1 VKLEDLGWNDFFAA
15 AYAEFTPAGLTPGRV
30 VAEDRR
36 MCDVISAEGEF
47 RAEVTGKLLY
57 ATELPTELPKI
68 GDWVVMILYRDEGKA
83 LIQGVLPRKSKFSR
97 KVAGKL
103 LDEQIL
109 ATNVDVIFI
118 VQGLD
123 NNFNLPRL
131 ERYLTMARE
140 GNVQPVIVLN
150 KADIGEDLPARLA
163 QVQTIAGGAPVATI
177 SALTGDIGELRA
189 FLQPGLTF
197 ALVGSSG
204 VGKSTIVNALVGADL
219 QATFEVN
226 EKGNKG
232 RHTTTRRELI
242 MLGDGTMLIDTPG
255 MRELQLWGTDEG
267 LAEVFDDIEKLAT
280 NCRFSDCTH
289 THETHCAVRAAV
301 ERGEVTEQR
310 YENYLKLQRELDAL
324 EERQEKSTY
333 LAKKAR
339 AKEFSKM
346 VRRVMS
352 ERPKK

>member
-1 VKLEDLGWNDFFAA
+1 VKLEALGWNDLFAT
-15 AYAEFTPAGLTPGRV
+15 AYAAFTPPGLTPGRV

-36 MCDVISAEGEF
+36 MCDVMSAEGEY

-57 ATELPTELPKI
+57 MAELPTELPKI
-68 GDWVVMILYRDEGKA
+68 GDWVVMSLYRDEGKA
-83 LIQGVLPRKSKFSR
+83 LIHGVLPRKSKFSR
-97 KVAGKL
+97 KVAGEL

-109 ATNVDVIFI
+109 AANVDVIFI

-150 KADIGEDLPARLA
+150 KADIGEAVAERSA
-163 QVQTIAGGAPVATI
+163 EVQAIAGGAPVVAI
-177 SALTGDIGELRA
+177 SALTGDMAPLRS

-226 EKGNKG
+226 EKGHKG

-242 MLGDGTMLIDTPG
+242 MLDDGTMLIDTPG
-255 MRELQLWGTDEG
+255 MRELQLWGTEDS
-267 LAEVFDDIEKLAT
+267 LAEAFLDIEALAT

-289 THETHCAVRAAV
+289 THESQCAVLAAV
-301 ERGEVTEQR
+301 ERGEVTELR

-324 EERQEKSTY
+324 EAKQEKNAY
-333 LAKKAR
+333 MAKDTRMKQIAKAR
-339 AKEFSKM
+339 
-346 VRRVMS
+346 RRINQG
-352 ERPKK
+352 KH